1 MGKAFR
7 IDREKLRYI
16 EVITIRSALCKL
28 NDLDRPSP
36 SLAQLSKLEIISCF
50 FKIGSR
56 KVKVKV
62 AQGRI

>member
-50 FKIGSR
+50 LKLGHAR
-56 KVKVKV
+56 
-62 AQGRI
+62 